1 MLIRSAELAGRDG
14 VDVRIGDGR
23 ISEIGRGLSALRG
36 ERVLDAAGGALLPGL
51 HDHHVHLF
59 AMAAAQSSVV
69 CGPPA
74 VRDAEALAAAL
85 ASARAE
91 PPIGG
96 APHAGWI
103 RGVGYC
109 ESVAGALDRVAL
121 DRITPD
127 TPLRIQHRSGA
138 MWILNSAGVARLG
151 LDRGVDARGVERDD
165 AGRATGRLLRLD
177 TWLREQIE
185 SGDTTRPCFARVG
198 RQLARFGVTGVTD
211 ATPANGRSE
220 LAAFVDAIEKGELRQ
235 RLLVMGKSSLPV
247 SSHPEVERGAVKIWL
262 AESDLP
268 PFEAL
273 VETIEVAHR
282 QRRPVA
288 VHCVTRAELVLASA
302 AVASAGGLAGDRI
315 EHAAVVPPD
324 AMALLSD
331 LGVTVVTQPNFI
343 FERGDRYAVE
353 VDPRDRPW
361 LYRGRG
367 FLDAAVPLG
376 GGTDAPFGNSDPWL
390 AMRAAVDRRSA
401 AGLELAGDEALT
413 PERALG
419 LFTSPAKAPGA
430 PPRQIAVAASAD
442 LCLLDRPWS
451 AARRSLASDQVA
463 ATLCQG
469 RLTWLRKGS

>member
-1 MLIRSAELAGRDG
+1 M
-14 VDVRIGDGR
+14 
-23 ISEIGRGLSALRG
+23 
-36 ERVLDAAGGALLPGL
+36 DAAGGALLPGL

-59 AMAAAQSSVV
+59 AMAAAQTSVE

-74 VRDAEALAAAL
+74 VRDAGDLAAAL
-85 ASARAE
+85 GSARADTR
-91 PPIGG
+91 IDR

-109 ESVAGALDRVAL
+109 ESVAGAIDRAAL

-177 TWLREQIE
+177 EWLREQVDR
-185 SGDTTRPCFARVG
+185 GDATRPCFARVG
-198 RQLARFGVTGVTD
+198 QQLARFGVTGVTD
-211 ATPANGRSE
+211 ATPRNGRSE
-220 LAAFVDAIEKGELRQ
+220 LSAFVDAIEKGELRQ
-235 RLLVMGKSSLPV
+235 RLLVMGQSSLPA
-247 SSHPEVERGAVKIWL
+247 SPHPDVERGAVKVWL
-262 AESDLP
+262 AESELP

-273 VETIEVAHR
+273 VETIEAAHR
-282 QRRPVA
+282 QGRPVA
-288 VHCVTRAELVLASA
+288 VHCVTRSELVLASA
-302 AVASAGGLAGDRI
+302 AVAAAGGLAGDRI
-315 EHAAVVPPD
+315 EHAAVAPPD
-324 AMALLSD
+324 AMALLAD

-343 FERGDRYAVE
+343 RERGDRYAVE

-376 GGTDAPFGNSDPWL
+376 GGTDAPFGDPDPWL
-390 AMRAAVDRRSA
+390 AMAAAVDRRSA
-401 AGLELAGDEALT
+401 GGLELAGDEALT
-413 PERALG
+413 PERALA
-419 LFTSPAKAPGA
+419 LFTSPAQAPGA
-430 PPRQIAVAASAD
+430 SAREIAVGASAD

-451 AARRSLASDQVA
+451 AARQSLASDQVA
-463 ATLCQG
+463 ATLRQG
-469 RLTWLRKGS
+469 RLTWLRE